1 MDTGKLAGA
10 VLDQRDGF
18 RQRAVGRWE
27 QLSAAPLTLLSVV
40 FLAAYTWPILVPQL
54 PRRWQVAC
62 EATGLTIWLL
72 FWVDLLVRFAL
83 AGDRLRFLRTHL
95 FDLTVLVLP
104 FLRPLRALRLVTVV
118 LNLTRRTT
126 DWARGRLALY
136 VSATTV
142 LLVVVS
148 ALAVLDAERD
158 APDAS
163 ITSFADA
170 LWWAA
175 VTITTVG
182 YGDLFPVTAAGRLV
196 ALGLMVGGIGLIGF
210 VTGSLAT
217 WIVERVADRNRPEPA
232 TAADVAALRDEIAA
246 LRAQLELRSATAP
259 VPDPLAVDD

>member
-1 MDTGKLAGA
+1 MDTGKVAGV

-18 RQRAVGRWE
+18 RRRAIGRWE

-40 FLAAYTWPILVPQL
+40 FLVVYAWPILVPQL
-54 PRRWQVAC
+54 SRRWVVAC

-148 ALAVLDAERD
+148 ALAVLDAERA

-163 ITSFADA
+163 ITSFTDA

-182 YGDLFPVTAAGRLV
+182 YGDLFPVTTAGRMV

-246 LRAQLELRSATAP
+246 LRARLESGSSAAG
-259 VPDPLAVDD
+259 VPDRLAVDD

>member
-1 MDTGKLAGA
+1 MFGW
-10 VLDQRDGF
+10 RDGS
-18 RQRAVGRWE
+18 RELAVGRWE
-27 QLSAAPLTLLSVV
+27 RLTAGPLTLLSVV
-40 FLAAYTWPILVPQL
+40 FLAAYAWPILVPQL
-54 PRRWQVAC
+54 SDRWVVVC
-62 EATGLTIWLL
+62 EATGLVIWLL
-72 FWVDLLVRFAL
+72 FWADLLVRFAL
-83 AGDRLRFLRTHL
+83 AADRLRFLRTHL

-126 DWARGRLALY
+126 EWARGRLALY
-136 VSATTV
+136 VGATTV

-148 ALAVLDAERD
+148 ALAVLDAERG

-163 ITSFADA
+163 IASFADA
-170 LWWAA
+170 LWWAV

-182 YGDLFPVTAAGRLV
+182 YGDLFPVTTAGRLV

-217 WIVERVADRNRPEPA
+217 WIVERVADRDRPQPV

-246 LRAQLELRSATAP
+246 LRVRLESRHRAEP
-259 VPDPLAVDD
+259 EPLDVDD

>member
-1 MDTGKLAGA
+1 MSAGKAVGA
-10 VLDQRDGF
+10 VSGRRDGS

-27 QLSAAPLTLLSVV
+27 QLTAAPLTLLSVA
-40 FLAAYTWPILVPQL
+40 FLAAYAWPILVPQL
-54 PRRWQVAC
+54 PHRWAAAC
-62 EATGLTIWLL
+62 EVTSVTIWLL
-72 FWVDLLVRFAL
+72 FWADLLVRFAL

-95 FDLTVLVLP
+95 FDLAVLVLP

-126 DWARGRLALY
+126 EWARGRLALY

-148 ALAVLDAERD
+148 ALAVLDAERG

-163 ITSFADA
+163 ITSFTDA
-170 LWWAA
+170 LWWSA

-182 YGDLFPVTAAGRLV
+182 YGDLYPVTTAGRLV

-232 TAADVAALRDEIAA
+232 TAADVVALRDEIAA
-246 LRAQLELRSATAP
+246 LRAMLEARPSAAG
-259 VPDPLAVDD
+259 VHDRLAVDD

>member
-1 MDTGKLAGA
+1 MLVIRHREA
-10 VLDQRDGF
+10 V
-18 RQRAVGRWE
+18 RQRWIERWE
-27 QLSAAPLTLLSVV
+27 QLSATPLTFLSVV
-40 FLAAYTWPILVPQL
+40 FLAAYAWPILVPQL
-54 PRRWQVAC
+54 PTRWVVAC
-62 EATGLTIWLL
+62 EATGLAIWLV

-83 AGDRLRFLRTHL
+83 ASDRLRFLRTHL
-95 FDLTVLVLP
+95 FDLTVLLLP

-126 DWARGRLALY
+126 DWARGRLAVY

-142 LLVVVS
+142 LLVVVA
-148 ALAVLDAERD
+148 ALAVLDAERG

-163 ITSFADA
+163 ITSFGDA

-182 YGDLFPVTAAGRLV
+182 YGDLFPVTTAGRLV

-217 WIVERVADRNRPEPA
+217 WIVERVADRDRPQPA
-232 TAADVAALRDEIAA
+232 TAADVAALREEIAA
-246 LRAQLELRSATAP
+246 LRVRLESQRAAGPP
-259 VPDPLAVDD
+259 VSVRAHGVGVDG